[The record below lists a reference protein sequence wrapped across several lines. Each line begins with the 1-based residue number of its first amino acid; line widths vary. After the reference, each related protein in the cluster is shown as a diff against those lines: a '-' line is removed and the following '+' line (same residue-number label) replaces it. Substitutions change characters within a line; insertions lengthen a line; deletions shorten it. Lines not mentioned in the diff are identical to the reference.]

1 MVTEL
6 LQKYIWLVQ
15 TFIRAGHNGLSL
27 DELSSKWE
35 ARFDNT
41 YSRRTF
47 NNHRAA
53 IEDVFGIYIE
63 CNRSTNRYF
72 IEYSED
78 VSDVGAESAWL
89 INTFT
94 VNNILTLGKERLS
107 GRVAVEDIPSGHTFL
122 TTVMEAMAENH
133 EVIIDYHK
141 YTSTGSNTFT
151 LRPYAV
157 KEVSKRWYIIAYC
170 IERQAL
176 RVYGLDRITR
186 MDITDKTFKMPK
198 GFDIDEL
205 FATSFGIYLPDSPG
219 KTITFRTT
227 KTEAQFLRDLPIH
240 KSQRE
245 LSVKELKQSGISEP
259 LTDNV
264 YFEIFVC
271 PNEALIM
278 EFCKYAGRL
287 EVLSPEDVRSSVAE
301 HIRAAAEQY
310 GI

>member
-15 TFIRAGHNGLSL
+15 TFIRAGHLGLSL

-35 ARFDNT
+35 TRFDSS

-53 IEDVFGIYIE
+53 IDDVFGIKIA

-78 VSDVGAESAWL
+78 VSDSDAESAWL

-94 VNNILTLGKERLS
+94 VNNILNLGKERLS

-133 EVIIDYHK
+133 EVVIEYHK
-141 YTSTGSNTFT
+141 YTSTGSDRFT

-157 KEVSKRWYIIAYC
+157 KEVSKRWYVVAYC

-240 KSQRE
+240 ESQRE
-245 LSVKELKQSGISEP
+245 LSVKELRQSGISNP
-259 LTDNV
+259 LKDNV

-278 EFCKYAGRL
+278 EFCKHAGRL
-287 EVLSPEDVRSSVAE
+287 EVLSPEDVRSSVAG
-301 HIRAAAEQY
+301 HIREAASQY